1 VNKNEWLK
9 FGDVKRG
16 TESTAVAAQNLAL
29 STNCFKKK
37 FWKWMLT
44 VQRIQSNYWPSNI
57 KMFHFGKEWICRKT
71 W

>member
-44 VQRIQSNYWPSNI
+44 V
-57 KMFHFGKEWICRKT
+57 
-71 W
+71 